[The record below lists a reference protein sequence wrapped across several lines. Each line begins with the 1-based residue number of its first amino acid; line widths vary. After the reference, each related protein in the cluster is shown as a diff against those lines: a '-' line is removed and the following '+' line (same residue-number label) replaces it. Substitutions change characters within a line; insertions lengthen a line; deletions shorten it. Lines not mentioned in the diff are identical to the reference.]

1 MQHCRGGDACAWRSL
16 FPLLKKQTA
25 DSASSAGNTRLAAR
39 GPEENVVGP
48 TKILAA
54 IAVVAV
60 AIPAWA
66 PGVAGA
72 DSSPAWHLDGIY
84 DGVQVDRREVPSS
97 SFDEL
102 RLSIFSSSDIQR
114 LCDAVYPPALS
125 TKLERHFKKQVLLR
139 ETPTERWTYEQ
150 VSVPVF
156 SDRDYVM
163 HVKLEQP
170 ASSGHCS
177 VAFQTEDDAAHPPVP
192 GFVRIPAIRGHW
204 DIFPVAPGKLSVQY
218 RIYSEPGGGVPA
230 FLARGGQRSSAI
242 EFMKIILGRA
252 DLPAPQARAA
262 PAPTTP

>member
-1 MQHCRGGDACAWRSL
+1 VR
-16 FPLLKKQTA
+16 
-25 DSASSAGNTRLAAR
+25 
-39 GPEENVVGP
+39 P
-48 TKILAA
+48 TKTLAT
-54 IAVVAV
+54 VVLAGV
-60 AIPAWA
+60 LAGV

-72 DSSPAWHLDGIY
+72 DPSPAWRPDGLY
-84 DGVQVDRREVPSS
+84 DGVQVERRDVPGS

-102 RLSIFSSSDIQR
+102 RLSLFSSSDMQR
-114 LCDAVYPPALS
+114 LCDAVYPPRLS
-125 TKLERHFKKQVLLR
+125 TRPERHFKKQVLLR

-177 VAFQTEDDAAHPPVP
+177 VAFQTEDDPAHPPVP
-192 GFVRIPAIRGHW
+192 GFVRIPVIRGHW

-230 FLARGGQRSSAI
+230 FLARGGQRSTAI
-242 EFMKIILGRA
+242 DFMKIILGRA
-252 DLPAPQARAA
+252 ADLPAPESRAV
-262 PAPTTP
+262 PATTPP

>member
-1 MQHCRGGDACAWRSL
+1 MRRTRQAQPA
-16 FPLLKKQTA
+16 TI
-25 DSASSAGNTRLAAR
+25 RLATR

-48 TKILAA
+48 TKTLAVIALVA
-54 IAVVAV
+54 IAL
-60 AIPAWA
+60 PAWV
-66 PGVAGA
+66 PRVARA
-72 DSSPAWHLDGIY
+72 DSSPAWRADGIY
-84 DGVQVDRREVPSS
+84 DGVQVDRRDVASS

-102 RLSIFSSSDIQR
+102 RLSIFSSSDLQR
-114 LCDAVYPPALS
+114 LCDAVYPPTLPA
-125 TKLERHFKKQVLLR
+125 KLERHFKKQVLLR

-150 VSVPVF
+150 ISVPVF

-163 HVKLEQP
+163 HAKLEQP

-262 PAPTTP
+262 AAPTTP